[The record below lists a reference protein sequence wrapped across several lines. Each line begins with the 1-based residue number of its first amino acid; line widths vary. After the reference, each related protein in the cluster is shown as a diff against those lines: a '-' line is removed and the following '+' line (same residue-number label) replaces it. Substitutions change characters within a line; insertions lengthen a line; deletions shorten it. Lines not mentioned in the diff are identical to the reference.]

1 MKKQMPTLHVQNQIV
16 SIISSSKNT
25 VMCLYQ
31 PCQQQIGGIDCGLFT
46 IAFAVD
52 ICMGQNVA
60 SISYNQSAMCQHL
73 HNCFKAKYFTSFP
86 RLYLEKTV
94 HKCESSSA
102 IFNVC

>member
-25 VMCLYQ
+25 VMCLCQ

-52 ICMGQNVA
+52 LYGTKCCIHFVQSICDAPAFAQ
-60 SISYNQSAMCQHL
+60 L
-73 HNCFKAKYFTSFP
+73 
-86 RLYLEKTV
+86 L
-94 HKCESSSA
+94 
-102 IFNVC
+102 